1 MMKTPPP
8 VASPFRPPTLAET
21 AARAVEGR
29 VLLTYRD
36 AARILGYS
44 RSQMYKLVAAGDL
57 VAAGEGRSRR
67 VTAASI
73 LAFVVN
79 MPTSD
84 DRRPRAMD
92 AA

>member
-1 MMKTPPP
+1 MKKTPAP
-8 VASPFRPPTLAET
+8 VASSSAPPTLMET
-21 AARAVEGR
+21 ATRAVEGR
-29 VLLTYRD
+29 VLLTYQD

-44 RSQMYKLVAAGDL
+44 VSMSRKLVAQGDL

-73 LAFVVN
+73 LAFVAN
-79 MPTSD
+79 LPTSD
-84 DRRPRAMD
+84 DGRPRAMF